1 MADPSKKET
10 EPNQLSRRARKL
22 LGRAAKSGVDPSI
35 LREITNSA
43 IHDAHSQDRGPA
55 TRGDIR
61 SLLGAEF
68 NRRITNRTDPDL
80 SGLRSFDFTMRVPEI
95 TEMFTPTEARTYI
108 EGCDYPETV
117 DDLLLA
123 LEIQGRFNK
132 DSGIR
137 NMRILDAMCGPGR
150 LGREFLDLGVPS
162 VTFHDGDETMTSHA
176 RDQATVYT
184 EFGQSI
190 DVVTSSADN
199 IPLPD
204 NTFDLVVCH
213 NSTHQVA
220 SIGRLRLVM
229 REFLRLTTPGG
240 YVIIADYQRATAPGF
255 LENLE
260 ERLQYTKPEIVPLLI
275 PSFTAAFSKDEFRSV
290 LGSLQDTESWSVTDA
305 EPPLLTPR
313 LRDRVNADPVK
324 GHLMDYSPI
333 SLRVIIQKKPA

>member
-1 MADPSKKET
+1 MGKSEEIEPS
-10 EPNQLSRRARKL
+10 QLSKRARKL
-22 LGRAAKSGVDPSI
+22 LGKAAKAGFDPSV
-35 LREITNSA
+35 LRGITSSA
-43 IHDAHSQDRGPA
+43 IHDANSQERGPA
-55 TRGDIR
+55 TRADIR
-61 SLLGAEF
+61 SHLGIEF
-68 NRRITNRTDPDL
+68 NDRIANRTDPNL

-123 LEIQGRFNK
+123 LEIQERFNN
-132 DSGIR
+132 DGGIR
-137 NMRILDAMCGPGR
+137 NMRILDTMCGPGR

-176 RDQATVYT
+176 RNRATVYT
-184 EFGQSI
+184 EFGHSI

-229 REFLRLTTPGG
+229 REFLRLTVPGG
-240 YVIIADYQRATAPGF
+240 HVVIADYQRSTKPGF
-255 LENLE
+255 LDSLE
-260 ERLQYTKPEIVPLLI
+260 ERLQYTRPEIIPLLI
-275 PSFTAAFSKDEFRSV
+275 PSFTAAFSQEEFRSV
-290 LGSLQDTESWSVTDA
+290 LGSLPGTESWSVTDA
-305 EPPLLTPR
+305 KPPLLNPR
-313 LRDRVNADPVK
+313 LRERVNADPVK

-333 SLRVIIQKKPA
+333 SLRVIVQKQLS